1 MAGNFIKYASDPY
14 SAADMPVDQHELL
27 ALCAPRLLLVS
38 SGVPEA
44 DKWQDLI
51 GMHLSASLASPV
63 YDLVC
68 DGGLRYGYAGNI
80 DEGMR
85 TDIFPGVNVGLM
97 GDRLAFRVHDGG
109 HEPGPNWPYFLD
121 LFDLYVVK
129 K

>member
-68 DGGLRYGYAGNI
+68 DGG
-80 DEGMR
+80 
-85 TDIFPGVNVGLM
+85 
-97 GDRLAFRVHDGG
+97 